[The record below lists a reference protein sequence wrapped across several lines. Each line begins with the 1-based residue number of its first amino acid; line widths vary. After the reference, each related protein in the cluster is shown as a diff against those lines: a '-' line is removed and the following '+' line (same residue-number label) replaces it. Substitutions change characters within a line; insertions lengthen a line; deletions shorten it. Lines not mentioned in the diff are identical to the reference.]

1 MSDTY
6 SPPSMPPPSNSDKK
20 LRIFAVVFFVAAVL
34 FLGVIIGASGDS
46 KPAANETTATVSVT
60 NAPIAADPAQTKY
73 DRYYENVLNNSGRA
87 NSLSKSAVIE
97 VGDLVCQSLDEG
109 NTTRQVAIVLEGAS
123 STQSELEYAAAVM
136 YWAITDLCPEYK
148 ASLNAYLNS

>member
-60 NAPIAADPAQTKY
+60 NAPIAADPVQISTTLV
-73 DRYYENVLNNSGRA
+73 VL
-87 NSLSKSAVIE
+87 
-97 VGDLVCQSLDEG
+97 
-109 NTTRQVAIVLEGAS
+109 TAS
-123 STQSELEYAAAVM
+123 
-136 YWAITDLCPEYK
+136 
-148 ASLNAYLNS
+148 ASLRSSR

>member
-1 MSDTY
+1 
-6 SPPSMPPPSNSDKK
+6 
-20 LRIFAVVFFVAAVL
+20 
-34 FLGVIIGASGDS
+34 
-46 KPAANETTATVSVT
+46 
-60 NAPIAADPAQTKY
+60 
-73 DRYYENVLNNSGRA
+73 
-87 NSLSKSAVIE
+87 
-97 VGDLVCQSLDEG
+97 LDEG